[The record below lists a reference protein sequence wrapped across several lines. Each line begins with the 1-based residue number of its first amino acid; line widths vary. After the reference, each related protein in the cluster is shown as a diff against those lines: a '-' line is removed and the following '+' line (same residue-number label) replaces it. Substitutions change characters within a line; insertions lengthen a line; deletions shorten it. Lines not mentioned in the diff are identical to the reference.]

1 MRLLSMSK
9 RWSFDVSKKGG
20 IPMCLCIALF
30 RNDHPC
36 TWARTPGPENSFKK
50 ARGFRY
56 QLKIGLAEH
65 SVPIPIF
72 ALFDQSG
79 GMNHYVFESDDEDD
93 LEGGSLIE
101 LISEHTTKE
110 EAVIAL
116 HSADMA
122 EYHFLNNYTNTGA
135 SCVKT
140 TLPKVD
146 SFLKGGAGS
155 KRCRLMLLQKYSTN
169 PGMLLKIP
177 NVVKL
182 KNRKATLKKSRVATW
197 DIKDFSVMME
207 LSHTKMCMSPTA
219 FFGPDGFNPA
229 TDQTTFAVA
238 DLTYQNELLILK
250 SFDHELVGE
259 SGPAVSF
266 GLIFTSRRLLR
277 NIYSI

>member
-1 MRLLSMSK
+1 M
-9 RWSFDVSKKGG
+9 GG
-20 IPMCLCIALF
+20 TPMCLCIAMS
-30 RNDHPC
+30 RNDHPG

-50 ARGFRY
+50 
-56 QLKIGLAEH
+56 L
-65 SVPIPIF
+65 SVPIPNF

-79 GMNHYVFESDDEDD
+79 GMSHYVFESDDEDD
-93 LEGGSLIE
+93 LEGDSLFE

-122 EYHFLNNYTNTGA
+122 E
-135 SCVKT
+135 
-140 TLPKVD
+140 PEVD
-146 SFLKGGAGS
+146 SLLKGGAGP

-182 KNRKATLKKSRVATW
+182 KNRKATLKKSRVAAW

-207 LSHTKMCMSPTA
+207 WAHTKIRTSPTA

-229 TDQTTFAVA
+229 TDQSTFAVA

-250 SFDHELVGE
+250 SFDHEFVGE

-277 NIYSI
+277 NMYYSVQAQDCIGVVGVTDGTYNIDFNKFCFVRTSYNAI